1 MNRATRFRNSIPR
14 QDGGGIEIR
23 CDVAHRPAILL
34 IPSSSRFGTNQRSFT
49 HEIRVSGYAR
59 GLLFGRIASR
69 EQRKTIDQAPT
80 APVNEFLS
88 EAMQAVLCA

>member
-1 MNRATRFRNSIPR
+1 MNDPTRFHNQIP
-14 QDGGGIEIR
+14 QEDGGGIEILWG
-23 CDVAHRPAILL
+23 VAHRSAILL
-34 IPSSSRFGTNQRSFT
+34 IPSGSRFDTNQRSFT
-49 HEIRVSGYAR
+49 HEIRVSDYAR

-88 EAMQAVLCA
+88 EAIQAVLCA